1 LPANA
6 KATTASH
13 VATTADRD
21 SEDLLF
27 HLTALA
33 AAVLLGA
40 LLAVLA

>member
-1 LPANA
+1 VRDQLPQEGS
-6 KATTASH
+6 TRGRS
-13 VATTADRD
+13 DGCRQSD
-21 SEDLLF
+21 DLLF